1 MTLTHKILN
10 MTPSA
15 TEAMTTTVGNLKRK
29 NIDVIDFSVGE
40 PDFPTPDNIS
50 TTAIQAINEHFTKY
64 TAVSGI
70 YELRQA
76 VCEKFKDDNQVTYT
90 PEEVMIS
97 TGAKQTLFNAI
108 FTLCEE
114 GDEVII
120 PAPCW
125 VSYVEMVKLAGATP
139 VIVPLHEEDGFQLD
153 VEEITR
159 CITEK
164 TKMIIINNPNNPTG
178 TVYRKKDLK
187 QLADVLMKN
196 NIYILSD
203 EVYEKLVYQDNKHL
217 CMASFMA
224 NNRSLLL
231 LVNGV
236 SKSYSMTGW
245 RIGYIGADK
254 AIISA
259 MDGVQGHVT
268 SSANSIAQ
276 KAALEALTGSQQSV
290 TIMQKEFERRKNI
303 MVQLVREIPLWDLS
317 VEPEGAFYV
326 FPNVSKMFGR
336 TGKGIRINDSVDV
349 VEYLLEVA
357 HVAVVPGSAFEASG
371 HIRLSYSN
379 SLDNIKQG
387 MQRIKDAILLLD

>member
-1 MTLTHKILN
+1 
-10 MTPSA
+10 
-15 TEAMTTTVGNLKRK
+15 
-29 NIDVIDFSVGE
+29 
-40 PDFPTPDNIS
+40 
-50 TTAIQAINEHFTKY
+50 
-64 TAVSGI
+64 
-70 YELRQA
+70 
-76 VCEKFKDDNQVTYT
+76 
-90 PEEVMIS
+90 
-97 TGAKQTLFNAI
+97 
-108 FTLCEE
+108 
-114 GDEVII
+114 
-120 PAPCW
+120 
-125 VSYVEMVKLAGATP
+125 
-139 VIVPLHEEDGFQLD
+139 
-153 VEEITR
+153 
-159 CITEK
+159 
-164 TKMIIINNPNNPTG
+164 
-178 TVYRKKDLK
+178 
-187 QLADVLMKN
+187 MKN

>member
-178 TVYRKKDLK
+178 TVYRKK
-187 QLADVLMKN
+187 
-196 NIYILSD
+196 
-203 EVYEKLVYQDNKHL
+203 
-217 CMASFMA
+217 
-224 NNRSLLL
+224 
-231 LVNGV
+231 
-236 SKSYSMTGW
+236 T
-245 RIGYIGADK
+245 
-254 AIISA
+254 
-259 MDGVQGHVT
+259 
-268 SSANSIAQ
+268 
-276 KAALEALTGSQQSV
+276 
-290 TIMQKEFERRKNI
+290 
-303 MVQLVREIPLWDLS
+303 
-317 VEPEGAFYV
+317 
-326 FPNVSKMFGR
+326 
-336 TGKGIRINDSVDV
+336 
-349 VEYLLEVA
+349 
-357 HVAVVPGSAFEASG
+357 
-371 HIRLSYSN
+371 
-379 SLDNIKQG
+379 
-387 MQRIKDAILLLD
+387 

>member
-1 MTLTHKILN
+1 